1 MNALNEHSIILEI
14 QPQRLGV
21 CQLDANSPIP
31 AWLKIEKDKFISIT
45 YTANELSIVC
55 DDSLIPQ
62 DLKVQRDWRM
72 FKIKGQLD
80 FALVGILKQV
90 ISPLADHGI
99 SIYAIS
105 TFDTDY
111 VLVQSKDFGR
121 CIEVLK
127 QFFVVETA

>member
-14 QPQRLGV
+14 QPQHLGV
-21 CQLDANSPIP
+21 CQLEANSPTP

-62 DLKVQRDWRM
+62 DIKVQRDWRM

-111 VLVQSKDFGR
+111 VLVQSKDFGP